1 MNIEQADKII
11 LSGEWAGLIED
22 IIEAMQR
29 YQKNGPV
36 LKDSLIYD
44 MWTQRI
50 EYLQDAI
57 EV

>member
-29 YQKNGPV
+29 YQKNGSV
-36 LKDSLIYD
+36 RKDSLIYD